1 MIIFIH
7 KAKFIKKKTSQDE
20 KKPLSNDIY
29 TTAKNLYNDIVI
41 FIGEL
46 PEMYT
51 LVLILHFIVC
61 VLLILLV
68 LLQSGKG
75 SAAGI
80 FGASGADNLFAS
92 PTAFN
97 AVNKFT
103 AILAAVL
110 MCTSIFLTIASNKK
124 SSESVLDSVKIP
136 APTAPAEAGK

>member
-1 MIIFIH
+1 
-7 KAKFIKKKTSQDE
+7 
-20 KKPLSNDIY
+20 
-29 TTAKNLYNDIVI
+29 
-41 FIGEL
+41 
-46 PEMYT
+46 MYT
-51 LVLILHFIVC
+51 FILIIHFIVC
-61 VLLILLV
+61 LLLILLV

-110 MCTSIFLTIASNKK
+110 MGTSIILTLLSHQKAS
-124 SSESVLDSVKIP
+124 STLMDSVQIP
-136 APTAPAEAGK
+136 VSAPAQTGK

>member
-1 MIIFIH
+1 
-7 KAKFIKKKTSQDE
+7 
-20 KKPLSNDIY
+20 
-29 TTAKNLYNDIVI
+29 
-41 FIGEL
+41 
-46 PEMYT
+46 MYT
-51 LVLILHFIVC
+51 LILIIHFIVC
-61 VLLILLV
+61 LLLILLV

-110 MCTSIFLTIASNKK
+110 MATSIILTIASHKAE
-124 SSESVLDSVKIP
+124 SSSVLDKVEIP
-136 APTAPAEAGK
+136 ASAPVQTGK